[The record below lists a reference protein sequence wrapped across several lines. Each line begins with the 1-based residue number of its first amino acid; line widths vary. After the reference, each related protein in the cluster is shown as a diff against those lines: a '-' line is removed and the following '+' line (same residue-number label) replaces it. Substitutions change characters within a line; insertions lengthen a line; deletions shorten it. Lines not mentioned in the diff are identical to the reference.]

1 MRWKIRN
8 SAWKR
13 CGRPFLLF
21 ISSSFVFL
29 FFFLPLEDLGSIVSE
44 IEINGLYSI
53 TKEELLYLLDIKVD
67 GPTDP
72 DKVREGIK
80 RAFLKGIFEDISVEA
95 TDGEQVRVTITV
107 TERDFINKILIE
119 GDYNLSKKFIK
130 NTFSLREGQV
140 LRQDLIEPAMKKLQ
154 QDIVRR
160 GFPHVSIE
168 VKTEKLKKPYRANLH
183 LWVYTGEPE
192 MIKEIIISG
201 GTDETERLM
210 KLSEGDIYDQ
220 AALEDDI
227 KRVKTY
233 YRKNGYFQP
242 RIESHTF
249 TGGVLK
255 IPVDPGKRLFIST
268 EGNSVFST
276 KTLRKEMPF
285 FEAENFNDDL
295 VEEAVSKMLSLYHT
309 KGYPFAQVAPVITS
323 KDDTINLSLFIFEGK
338 KVKVES
344 INFSGVSL

>member
-1 MRWKIRN
+1 MRRRIRN
-8 SAWKR
+8 IAWKR
-13 CGRPFLLF
+13 WSRSFLLV
-21 ISSSFVFL
+21 ISSFFVFL
-29 FFFLPLEDLGSIVSE
+29 FFILPLEALGSIVSE
-44 IEINGLYSI
+44 IEINGLSSI
-53 TKEELLYLLDIKVD
+53 KKEELLYLLDIKVD
-67 GPTDP
+67 GPIDP
-72 DKVREGIK
+72 DKVREGIR

-95 TDGEQVRVTITV
+95 TDGEQVKVTITV

-168 VKTEKLKKPYRANLH
+168 VKT
-183 LWVYTGEPE
+183 
-192 MIKEIIISG
+192 
-201 GTDETERLM
+201 
-210 KLSEGDIYDQ
+210 
-220 AALEDDI
+220 
-227 KRVKTY
+227 Y
-233 YRKNGYFQP
+233 YRKNGYFHP
-242 RIESHTF
+242 RIGSHTF
-249 TGGVLK
+249 TGGVLN

-323 KDDTINLSLFIFEGK
+323 KDDTTNLSL
-338 KVKVES
+338 
-344 INFSGVSL
+344 